1 MIIFGRK
8 SKARLV
14 EDGRFEKRR
23 CPECG
28 KTAVFRECLV
38 TNKYHVF
45 FVVDVFDTESTKF
58 ACDKCGAVMDLD
70 DTKDPELTEKEKQQQ
85 AAIAAKE
92 AEIAAKQRALEQQKM
107 RERDAAKAQ
116 GVEDELAAMKKRLG
130 ID

>member
-14 EDGRFEKRR
+14 PDGRFEKRR
-23 CPECG
+23 CPECD

-38 TNKYHVF
+38 SNKYHVF
-45 FVVDVFDTESTKF
+45 FVVDLFDTESTKF

-92 AEIAAKQRALEQQKM
+92 AEVAAKQRALEQQKT
-107 RERDAAKAQ
+107 RERDAAKAR

>member
-1 MIIFGRK
+1 VIIFGRK

-14 EDGRFEKRR
+14 PDGRFEKRK
-23 CPECG
+23 CPECE

-38 TNKYHVF
+38 ANKYHVF

-58 ACDKCGAVMDLD
+58 ACDRCGSVMDLD
-70 DTKDPELTEKEKQQQ
+70 DTLDPELTEKEKQQ

-92 AEIAAKQRALEQQKM
+92 AAIAAKQRQLEQQKARD
-107 RERDAAKAQ
+107 REAAKAQ
-116 GVEDELAAMKKRLG
+116 NVEDELAAMKKRLG

>member
-28 KTAVFRECLV
+28 KAAVFREVLV
-38 TNKYHVF
+38 KHDYHVF
-45 FVVDVFDTESTKF
+45 FVVSLFETESRKYG
-58 ACDKCGAVMDLD
+58 CDKCGAVMDLD
-70 DTKDPELTEKEKQQQ
+70 DTLDPELSDKERSLQE
-85 AAIAAKE
+85 AIAAKE
-92 AEIAAKQRALEQQKM
+92 AQVAAKQRQLEQKLA
-107 RERDAAKAQ
+107 REREAERAK